1 MARKRILRGSAAAR
15 NLVTVGLLIA
25 LLIGGLVAF
34 YRMQLKFEERKL
46 VQTTISK
53 GNHLLGLI
61 SLYPFHEYDRKEQ
74 FFVMRTLSE
83 YVSREGMQYVFV
95 HDVDGKVVM
104 SLVPNAVAST
114 IPADIQTKSLHADAA
129 RQQVYQ
135 AGTPPQTIYE
145 FAKPTFADGK
155 RTGTVRLGMAPGTVP
170 VFALERVSVL
180 AAICLVI
187 VAAVTIVY
195 HLMQAALKHLR
206 ASVHLPGAGPIDGDK
221 FGTAIVGIGSAVE
234 YLDQAI
240 AQLKERLTVVSKD
253 NEQLSSQVG
262 VLAFER
268 NLMTRIL
275 DNLDMGVLILDF
287 QQRVYQVNKYVAA
300 MLGKTSAELADRPLS
315 EVMEDEALLE
325 YVQRHESTTLGRRPE
340 PTEIELDVTAPNSLY
355 RLSIGALQD
364 RDGEPLAQMLL
375 LRNITDQRATD
386 QTKQDF
392 VINLAHELL
401 NPLTSV
407 KAYTE
412 MLLDNQVTDPE
423 TQKEFYNTISREV
436 DRLEGLVKNFL
447 NVSKMEVGGLT
458 LSRTLVRCDWFVGDC
473 LPVIEKAAVDKK
485 ITVERRLPDKYPSLY
500 ADKELLKVALVNVLG
515 NAVKYTPEGGTV
527 SFALWTV
534 EDNVFFEVGDT
545 GCGISEEDL
554 PNIFEKFYRS
564 GDRAVA
570 DQMGSGLGL
579 AITNEIV
586 RLHGGSI
593 DVQSVLGEGTRIVF
607 KVPQQEYYIGEK

>member
-1 MARKRILRGSAAAR
+1 
-15 NLVTVGLLIA
+15 VGVLIA
-25 LLIGGLVAF
+25 LLVGGLVAF
-34 YRMQLKFEERKL
+34 YRMQLKLEERKL
-46 VQTTISK
+46 AQATVDK
-53 GNHLLGLI
+53 GNHLVSLI
-61 SLYPFHEYDRKEQ
+61 SLYPFHEYDRTEQ
-74 FFVMRTLSE
+74 FFVLRTLSE

-95 HDVDGKVVM
+95 HDADGKVAM
-104 SLVPNAVAST
+104 SLVKNSVAAAIPNEV
-114 IPADIQTKSLHADAA
+114 QTKSLVADATTV
-129 RQQVYQ
+129 QTYE
-135 AGTPPQTIYE
+135 AGAPPQTIYE
-145 FAKPTFADGK
+145 FAKPTFDAGE
-155 RTGTVRLGMAPGTVP
+155 RSGTVRLGIALAPVP
-170 VFALERVSVL
+170 VFAMERVSVL
-180 AAICLVI
+180 AAICLVV

-195 HLMQAALKHLR
+195 YLMQAALKHLR
-206 ASVHLPGAGPIDGDK
+206 ASVHLPGAGPIDGEK
-221 FGTAIVGIGSAVE
+221 LGTAIVGIGSAVE

-240 AQLKERLTVVSKD
+240 AQLKERLAVVSKD

-287 QQRVYQVNKYVAA
+287 QQRVYQVNRYVAS
-300 MLGKTSAELADRPLS
+300 MLGKTPAELADRPLS
-315 EVMEDEALLE
+315 EVVADEAFHE
-325 YVQRHESTTLGRRPE
+325 YVQRHESTTLSRRPE
-340 PTEIELDVTAPNSLY
+340 PTEVELTTTAPGSIY

-364 RDGEPLAQMLL
+364 RDGEPLAQMVL
-375 LRNITDQRATD
+375 LRNVTDQRAND

-447 NVSKMEVGGLT
+447 NISKMEVGGLT
-458 LSRTLVRCDWFVGDC
+458 LSRTLVRCDWFVDDC
-473 LPVIEKAAVDKK
+473 LPVMEKAATEKK

-527 SFALWTV
+527 SFALWAV
-534 EDNVFFEVGDT
+534 DDNVFFEVGDT

-554 PNIFEKFYRS
+554 PRIFDKFYRS
-564 GDRAVA
+564 SDRAVA
-570 DQMGSGLGL
+570 DHMGSGLGL

-586 RLHGGSI
+586 RLHGGNI
-593 DVQSVLGEGTRIVF
+593 DVQSVVGEGTRIVL
-607 KVPQQEYYIGEK
+607 KIPQQEYYIGEK